1 MEEVLPTIIPSTGK
15 TKFKG
20 KVEQCKPT
28 LVEKI
33 SQPMM
38 TRIEEKEKS

>member
-15 TKFKG
+15 AKFKG
-20 KVEQCKPT
+20 KVEQCKSI
-28 LVEKI
+28 LVEEI